1 MKRITFLLVAM
12 FYLAIANAQDIT
24 DGLRYSLEAT
34 SGTARYNA
42 LSGSFG
48 ALGGDLSAMIA
59 NPAGSAI
66 FLVSNSTF
74 TMEVDDGVN
83 KSNYFNTYTKSGDT
97 DFNVNQAGAAF
108 VFNNPNQASNWKK
121 FTFAFNY
128 QQIKNFDDELFING
142 TGNTSIGEFFVDQA
156 QGVPLNL
163 LQLQNGESISY
174 LYGYLGETEGV
185 AAQNAFL
192 GYQGYIIEPIDPTNS
207 QNTTYYSNIA
217 SGNFNHQY
225 SYLAAGGNNLFT
237 FNFSTQL
244 TDKFYFGIN
253 LNTNTI
259 SYDRSTYLF
268 ETNSNA
274 GSIVNQVGFE
284 NNLSARGAGFSAQIG
299 AIMKVQENIRF
310 GLSFN
315 SPTWNYISE
324 ETYQYLE
331 TRRNEDGQSIVEIIN
346 PRVIN
351 VFQDYNLRTPG
362 KITASAAYIF
372 GGQGLLSFDYSYR
385 DFSSIEFDTYDY
397 YSYYNTVNS
406 EINQS
411 LHGVSSFKIGSEFR
425 IKQISLRGGYR
436 YEESPYKNKVTLGDL
451 NAFSL
456 GLGYNLGNY
465 NIDFSY
471 ARAEQ
476 DANSQLYSSD
486 LASGADIETISN
498 NYVLTFGFKF

>member
-1 MKRITFLLVAM
+1 MKRITFLLVPM

-24 DGLRYSLEAT
+24 DGLRYSSEAT

-42 LSGSFG
+42 LSGAFG
-48 ALGGDLSAMIA
+48 ALGGDLSAIGV
-59 NPAGSAI
+59 NPAGGAI
-66 FLVSNSTF
+66 FLGSNSTF
-74 TMEVDDGVN
+74 SIAVDDVLN
-83 KSNYFNTYTKSGDT
+83 KSTYFNTRTKSGDT

-108 VFNNPNQASNWKK
+108 VFNNPNQSSDWKK

-128 QQIKNFDDELFING
+128 QKTENFDNEILIKG
-142 TGNTSIGEFFVDQA
+142 TGSTSIGEFFVDQA

-217 SGNFNHQY
+217 PGAFNHNY
-225 SYLAAGGNNLFT
+225 SYLSEGANNKFT

-244 TDKFYFGIN
+244 TDKFFLGVN
-253 LNTNTI
+253 FNSNTI
-259 SYDRSTYLF
+259 SYNRSAYLY
-268 ETNSNA
+268 EANSNP

-284 NNLSARGAGFSAQIG
+284 NNLSVRGAGFSAQVG
-299 AIMKVQENIRF
+299 AIMKVHDNLRF
-310 GLSFN
+310 GLSFDT
-315 SPTWNYISE
+315 PTWNYISE
-324 ETYQYLE
+324 ETTQYLE
-331 TRRNEDGQSIVEIIN
+331 TRRIEDGQSILEIIN
-346 PRVIN
+346 PRVVN

-362 KITASAAYIF
+362 KITASTAYIF
-372 GGQGLLSFDYSYR
+372 GGQGLLSFDYSYK
-385 DFSSIEFDTYDY
+385 DFGSIKFETYNY
-397 YSYYNTVNS
+397 YSYFNTVNS
-406 EINQS
+406 EISQS
-411 LHGVSSFKIGSEFR
+411 LRGVSSYKLGGEYR
-425 IKQISLRGGYR
+425 IKQLSLRGGLR
-436 YEESPYKNKVTLGDL
+436 YEESPYKDKTTLGDL

-471 ARAEQ
+471 VRAEQ
-476 DANSQLYSSD
+476 DGNSQLYSSE
-486 LASGADIETISN
+486 LATGANIDTVSSN
-498 NYVLTFGFKF
+498 FALTFGFKF